1 MYTEIFIEG
10 NGAGTIAALGALDAL
25 ISAGAVAPA
34 PRAVCFSMG
43 SVVAVGLALGSS
55 PAQILEI
62 IAASPLAG
70 STNTHLVL
78 RMMTWRGRA
87 FTMRAIRAIVVAL
100 GVTRKMTFR
109 DLRAATGWDLCVLVA
124 SLSTRRTYTL
134 SDATAPTA
142 PVLDTIIASCA
153 IPGMMN
159 TGALV
164 DGGTFGGFADATG
177 LAPNQSSLVLVTKI
191 CRIYNPRL
199 NPAMRLLASY
209 RMLMYK
215 LGSQW
220 LDEAQ
225 RAGATVLH
233 VPHGCGV
240 TATAAHIR
248 RIFGTSREWA
258 ASVAAPLA
266 GGEPEEGLVATEDA
280 LLVDGGAEREPTFSN
295 TKISKTKD
303 FKT

>member
-1 MYTEIFIEG
+1 MYTELFLEG
-10 NGAGTIAALGALDAL
+10 NGAGTVAALGALDAL
-25 ISAGAVAPA
+25 ISAGVVSPA
-34 PRAVCFSMG
+34 PRVVCFSMG
-43 SVVAVGLALGSS
+43 SVIAVGLALGSS
-55 PAQILEI
+55 PAQILEV

-100 GVTRKMTFR
+100 GVTGKMTFA
-109 DLRAATGWDLCVLVA
+109 DLRAATGWDMCVLVA
-124 SLSTRRTYTL
+124 SLSTRRTYTI
-134 SDATAPTA
+134 SEATAPTA

-164 DGGTFGGFADATG
+164 DGGTFGGFADALG
-177 LAPNQSSLVLVTKI
+177 LAPGPDSLVIVTKI

-215 LGSQW
+215 LGSRW
-220 LDEAQ
+220 LHEAQ
-225 RAGATVLH
+225 RAGATVIH

-258 ASVAAPLA
+258 TARASAAED
-266 GGEPEEGLVATEDA
+266 GKDEGAAVL
-280 LLVDGGAEREPTFSN
+280 
-295 TKISKTKD
+295 
-303 FKT
+303 